1 MGFARNLSLT
11 VATQLA
17 SQALAVLTGFL
28 LLYCMAPE
36 VKGAYDWLLQAPP
49 LLMSLGNLGFATAIT
64 YLGGSQRFSLE
75 RLGAVGLALGAS
87 VGTLVALASI
97 PWLVPMALR
106 LDASLPLLF
115 LALAT
120 VPALLVRSY
129 VNTTLLVAR
138 RVARFN
144 LVELAIPAGF
154 LVIFL
159 AGWLVLGLD
168 REQGQRIVVLGVT
181 ARTLAVAGSLLF
193 ALHAASALYRLR
205 PRFDREVLREGW
217 GTARWAYGCSAVGE
231 MNARFGFVVLI
242 PWLLTFAVSSDD
254 GVRRELALFGI
265 ALTFA
270 DLLRSFSLAV
280 EPILFAEVAGDQERA
295 RALTPTVARFL
306 CAIGCLAS
314 LGIAAAAPLVI
325 WIVRAEYLPAL
336 PALWILLPGTV
347 GLAIAKTIYA
357 DLMGRG
363 MVRWIFWNTALSF
376 LAMSAAHILF
386 VPWLGTIGMAIGMSA
401 GYLLQTGCA
410 IARYHRLTGTPPSA
424 LLVPTR
430 ADLERVLA
438 RLRRA
443 PRPADGGRA

>member
-1 MGFARNLSLT
+1 MGFARNLSFT

-17 SQALAVLTGFL
+17 SQVLATLTGFL
-28 LLYCMAPE
+28 LVYCMAPE

-75 RLGAVGLALGAS
+75 RLGGVGLALGTS
-87 VGTLVALASI
+87 VGVLVVALAL
-97 PWLVPMALR
+97 PWLIPMGLR
-106 LDASLPLLF
+106 LDASLPLLC

-154 LVIFL
+154 LSLFL
-159 AGWLVLGLD
+159 AGWFAFGLD
-168 REQGQRIVVLGVT
+168 RAQGERIVVLGVT
-181 ARTLAVAGSLLF
+181 ARTLAVACSLLL
-193 ALHAASALYRLR
+193 ALHGASALYRLR
-205 PRFDREVLREGW
+205 PRFDREVLRESW

-242 PWLLTFAVSSDD
+242 PWLVALTATDD
-254 GVRRELALFGI
+254 AAVRREIALFGMAI
-265 ALTFA
+265 TFA
-270 DLLRSFSLAV
+270 DLVRSLSLAV

-295 RALTPTVARFL
+295 RALTPAVARFL
-306 CAIGCLAS
+306 CALGGLAS
-314 LGIAAAAPLVI
+314 IGIAATAPLVI

-336 PALWILLPGTV
+336 PALWILLPGTMA
-347 GLAIAKTIYA
+347 LAVAKTIYA

-363 MVRWIFWNTALSF
+363 MVRWIFWNTAASF
-376 LAMSAAHILF
+376 LVMSVAHILF
-386 VPWLGTIGMAIGMSA
+386 VPWLGTKGMAIGMSA
-401 GYLLQTGCA
+401 GYLLQSGCA
-410 IARYHRLTGTPPSA
+410 IARYRRLTGVALRDLLLPS
-424 LLVPTR
+424 R
-430 ADLERVLA
+430 ADLERVLS
-438 RLRRA
+438 RFRRP
-443 PRPADGGRA
+443 PRNGGPA